1 LAGSPTRY
9 SWRKCSAQGTSGAHP
24 FRPRGRPQALM
35 LLCEFVL
42 NSTRA
47 PPREEALYHTLLQ
60 LYLAERLVD
69 EPDAAAAAAAQ
80 PGRRCACPAAKH
92 ATKHHPVQGL

>member
-1 LAGSPTRY
+1 
-9 SWRKCSAQGTSGAHP
+9 
-24 FRPRGRPQALM
+24 M

-60 LYLAERLVD
+60 LYLAERLAD
-69 EPDAAAAAAAQ
+69 EPDTEAAAAAQ
-80 PGRRCACPAAKH
+80 PARRCALSILRGH
-92 ATKHHPVQGL
+92 GGLQDTHKTEKWRTVSEKSVLLTELCGPHSLQ

>member
-1 LAGSPTRY
+1 MLHGN
-9 SWRKCSAQGTSGAHP
+9 
-24 FRPRGRPQALM
+24 RPQALI

-60 LYLAERLVD
+60 LYLAERLAD
-69 EPDAAAAAAAQ
+69 EPDAEAAAASQ
-80 PGRRCACPAAKH
+80 PARRSVPPA
-92 ATKHHPVQGL
+92 TVL